1 MNSIEDQNKLLSLA
15 LYEIRLLLAPYL
27 GSDNKADM
35 SVRTAAHLSYAL
47 HNEALA
53 IIDEKGF
60 DIEEALKKI
69 KTIDRILDDE
79 YSSYFINRYNEN
91 PA

>member
-1 MNSIEDQNKLLSLA
+1 
-15 LYEIRLLLAPYL
+15 
-27 GSDNKADM
+27 M

-69 KTIDRILDDE
+69 KTIDSMLDDE